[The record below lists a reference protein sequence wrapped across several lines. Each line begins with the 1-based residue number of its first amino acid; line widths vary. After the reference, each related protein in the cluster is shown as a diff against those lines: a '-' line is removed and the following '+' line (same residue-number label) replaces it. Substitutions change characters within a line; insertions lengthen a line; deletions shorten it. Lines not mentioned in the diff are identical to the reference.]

1 MTNLRV
7 AYLVN
12 QYPSVSHTFI
22 RREIHALER
31 RGVVVQR
38 VAIRGWDLP
47 LVDTADLRERALTR
61 YVLKNGVRGLVPAVV
76 RIALGAPGRFFAA
89 LRLAKRMAKDSDKS
103 LAHHLAYVAEACL
116 IREWLADSKA
126 VHLHA
131 HFATNPAEVA
141 MFVHELG
148 GPRYS
153 FTGHGSD
160 IMDRPAQMG
169 FEEKAGRAAFVA
181 AVCAFGRSQIV
192 RWIPY
197 ALWHKVN
204 VVRCGLEPGYGAA
217 ASPVSRGADPAP
229 PASRLVCVGR
239 LSKEKGQLLL
249 VEAAS
254 RIKASGR
261 PINVVLAG
269 DGPMRSEIEALI
281 ARNALERHVLITGWL
296 DAQGIQSELQQARA
310 LVVPSLSEGLPVV
323 IMEAM
328 AHRLPVV
335 APYLAG
341 IPELVTHGKTG
352 WLFPAGDVAAL
363 TAAVAA
369 CLDTSP
375 KAMTTM
381 GEAAYQ
387 DVWAAH
393 DVDAEAR
400 KLVALFEQSADEV
413 PDRCA
418 SPPG

>member
-1 MTNLRV
+1 MSLRV

-31 RGVVVQR
+31 LGVVVQR

-47 LVDTADLRERALTR
+47 LVDDADLRERALTR
-61 YVLKNGVRGLVPAVV
+61 YVLKNGMRGLVPAVA
-76 RIALGAPGRFFAA
+76 RAALGAPARFIAA
-89 LRLAKRMAKDSDKS
+89 LRLAQRMAKGSDKS
-103 LAHHLAYVAEACL
+103 LAHHLAYLAEACL

-126 VHLHA
+126 EHLHA

-141 MFVHELG
+141 MLVNALG

-169 FEEKAGRAAFVA
+169 FEEKVGRAAFVA

-204 VVRCGLEPGYGAA
+204 VVRCGLEPGYGSA
-217 ASPVSRGADPAP
+217 ASPVSRGASSAR

-254 RIKASGR
+254 RINAAGR
-261 PINVVLAG
+261 PIEVVLAG
-269 DGPMRSEIEALI
+269 DGPMRAEIEALI
-281 ARNALERHVLITGWL
+281 ARRALEGRVRITGWL
-296 DAQGIQSELQQARA
+296 DAQAIQDELQQARA
-310 LVVPSLSEGLPVV
+310 LIVPSLSEGLPVV

-363 TAAVAA
+363 TVAIQA
-369 CLDTSP
+369 CLDVPTS
-375 KAMTTM
+375 ALVSM
-381 GEAAYQ
+381 GDAAYRA
-387 DVWAAH
+387 VWIAH
-393 DVDAEAR
+393 DVDVEAR
-400 KLVALFEQSADEV
+400 NLVTLVTESLGQTSASEA
-413 PDRCA
+413 RLH
-418 SPPG
+418 G

>member
-1 MTNLRV
+1 MNLRV

-22 RREIHALER
+22 RREILALER
-31 RGVVVQR
+31 LGVVVQR
-38 VAIRGWDLP
+38 VAIRGWDSP
-47 LVDTADLRERALTR
+47 LVDDADLRERALSR
-61 YVLKNGVRGLVPAVV
+61 YVLKNGMLGLVPAVV
-76 RIALGAPGRFFAA
+76 RTALGAPARFIAA
-89 LRLAKRMAKDSDKS
+89 LRLAKRMAKGSDKS
-103 LAHHLAYVAEACL
+103 LAHHLAYLAEACL
-116 IREWLADSKA
+116 IREWLADSKV

-141 MFVHELG
+141 MFVNALG
-148 GPRYS
+148 GPCYS

-169 FEEKAGRAAFVA
+169 FEEKVGRAAFVA
-181 AVCAFGRSQIV
+181 AVCAFGRGQIV

-204 VVRCGLEPGYGAA
+204 VVRCGLEQGYGSA
-217 ASPVSRGADPAP
+217 ASPGDRDAASAQ

-261 PINVVLAG
+261 TIEVVLAG
-269 DGPMRSEIEALI
+269 DGPMRAEIETLI
-281 ARNALERHVLITGWL
+281 ARHALEGQVRITGWL
-296 DAQGIQSELQQARA
+296 DAQAIQNELRQARA
-310 LVVPSLSEGLPVV
+310 LIVPSLSEGLPVV

-328 AHRLPVV
+328 AHRLPVI

-363 TAAVAA
+363 TSAVQA
-369 CLDTSP
+369 CLDIPPPALVS
-375 KAMTTM
+375 M
-381 GEAAYQ
+381 GDAAYQ
-387 DVWAAH
+387 DVWNAH
-393 DVDAEAR
+393 DVDVEAR
-400 KLVALFEQSADEV
+400 KLVTLFAESLGETSASEARLQD
-413 PDRCA
+413 
-418 SPPG
+418 

>member
-1 MTNLRV
+1 MSLRV

-31 RGVVVQR
+31 EGVAVQR
-38 VAIRGWDLP
+38 VALRGWDLP
-47 LVDTADLRERALTR
+47 LVDEADLRERAVTR

-76 RIALGAPGRFFAA
+76 RTALGAPGRFFAA
-89 LRLAKRMAKDSDKS
+89 LRLAKRMAKGSDKS
-103 LAHHLAYVAEACL
+103 LAHHLVYVAEACL

-126 VHLHA
+126 AHLHA

-141 MFVHELG
+141 MFVNALG
-148 GPRYS
+148 GPPYS

-169 FEEKAGRAAFVA
+169 FEETVGRAAFVA

-197 ALWHKVN
+197 SLWHKVN
-204 VVRCGLEPGYGAA
+204 VVRCGLEPGYGGA
-217 ASPVSRGADPAP
+217 ASPGSRGADTAP
-229 PASRLVCVGR
+229 SASRLVCVGR

-261 PINVVLAG
+261 PIEVVLAG
-269 DGPMRSEIEALI
+269 DGPMRAEIETLI
-281 ARNALERHVLITGWL
+281 ARRALEGQVRITGWL
-296 DAQGIQSELQQARA
+296 DAQGIQNELQQARA

-328 AHRLPVV
+328 AHRLPVL

-352 WLFPAGDVAAL
+352 WLFPAGDVVAL
-363 TAAVAA
+363 TAAIAA
-369 CLDTSP
+369 CLDTP
-375 KAMTTM
+375 FRAMKAM
-381 GEAAYQ
+381 GEAASR

-400 KLVALFEQSADEV
+400 KLVALFEQPAADA

-418 SPPG
+418 SPSG

>member
-1 MTNLRV
+1 MSLRV
-7 AYLVN
+7 AYLIN

-31 RGVVVQR
+31 QGVAVQR
-38 VAIRGWDLP
+38 VALRGWDLP
-47 LVDTADLRERALTR
+47 LVDDADLRERALTR

-76 RIALGAPGRFFAA
+76 RTALGAPARFFAA
-89 LRLAKRMAKDSDKS
+89 LRLAKRMAKGSDKS
-103 LAHHLAYVAEACL
+103 LAHHLAYLAEACL

-141 MFVHELG
+141 MVVHALG

-153 FTGHGSD
+153 FTAHGTD

-169 FEEKAGRAAFVA
+169 FEEKVGRAAFVA
-181 AVCAFGRSQIV
+181 TVCAFGRSQVV

-197 ALWHKVN
+197 ALWHKVTI
-204 VVRCGLEPGYGAA
+204 VRCGLEPGYGDA
-217 ASPVSRGADPAP
+217 ASPVNPCADTVLP
-229 PASRLVCVGR
+229 SGRLVCVGR

-261 PINVVLAG
+261 LIEVVLAG
-269 DGPMRSEIEALI
+269 DGPMRAEIEALI
-281 ARNALERHVLITGWL
+281 GRNALERHVRITGWL
-296 DAQGIQSELQQARA
+296 DAQGIQNELQQARA

-328 AHRLPVV
+328 AHHLPVV

-352 WLFPAGDVAAL
+352 WLFPAGDVVAL

-369 CLDTSP
+369 CLDTP
-375 KAMTTM
+375 PPAMNAM
-381 GEAAYQ
+381 GEAAYR

-400 KLVALFEQSADEV
+400 KLVALFARSADEV
-413 PDRCA
+413 PDHGT
-418 SPPG
+418 SPAG